1 MDVSVKEK
9 ILCEANKVI
18 AKKGLNCF
26 TLEEVAKE
34 AGISKGG
41 LLYHFP
47 SKDKLIQGLIEYY
60 MEQFDRKIDRT
71 RWLPS
76 LIEQYF
82 NCESNDTTCV
92 RGLLAAVAMNQE
104 LLKPIRDNH
113 IEMMDKIN
121 ELKDPAMAMI
131 ICLACYGMAFSNL
144 FGINVFS
151 KEDMQR
157 IHDRLMDLSQQL
169 L

>member
-1 MDVSVKEK
+1 MDISIKEK

-60 MEQFDRKIDRT
+60 MEQFDKKIDRT
-71 RWLPS
+71 RWLSS
-76 LIEQYF
+76 LIEQHF
-82 NCESNDTTCV
+82 NYDSVDTTCMT
-92 RGLLAAVAMNQE
+92 GLLAAVAMNQE
-104 LLKPIRDNH
+104 LLQPVRENRRVLL
-113 IEMMDKIN
+113 EKIY
-121 ELKDPAMAMI
+121 ELKDPTLGMI

-144 FGINVFS
+144 FGIDVFS
-151 KEDMQR
+151 KKDMQK
-157 IHDRLMDLSQQL
+157 IHDRLIDLSQQL